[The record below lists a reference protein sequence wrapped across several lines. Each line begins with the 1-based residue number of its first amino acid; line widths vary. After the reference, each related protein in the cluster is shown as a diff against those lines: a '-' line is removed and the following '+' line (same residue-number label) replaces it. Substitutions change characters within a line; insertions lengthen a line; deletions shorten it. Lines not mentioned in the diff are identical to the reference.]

1 MFSNKLG
8 LLIML
13 EIKVFLCNGKKLW
26 PFFAPYHYLRSDY
39 NGHGALLATI
49 DEQIVG
55 FASYISFPSGTI
67 SQPSRR
73 EHRTVIL
80 PDFQGMGIGVKLS
93 DFLGEFCLN
102 EGFRFFSK
110 TTHPRMGEYR
120 QKSSLWKPT
129 SKNRLERKDT
139 KTQFKR
145 NWEIRRVASYS
156 HEYIGNDQLLYES
169 ILQNKNVINDEQ
181 QSLF

>member
-1 MFSNKLG
+1 V
-8 LLIML
+8 L
-13 EIKVFLCNGKKLW
+13 EIKVSLCNGRKLW
-26 PFFAPYHYLRSDY
+26 PIFAPFHYLRSDY
-39 NGHGALLATI
+39 HGHGALLATI
-49 DEQIVG
+49 DEQVVG

-73 EHRTVIL
+73 EHRTVII

-93 DFLGEFCLN
+93 DFLGEFCLK

-120 QKSSLWKPT
+120 EKSDLWKAT
-129 SKNRLERKDT
+129 SKNRLQRNDT

-145 NWEIRRVASYS
+145 NWEIRTVASYS
-156 HEYIGNDQLLYES
+156 HEYVGNDKNLYEL
-169 ILQNKNVINDEQ
+169 IMQNKFVVNDPQ
-181 QSLF
+181 QTLF